1 MHLNR
6 KSKKGAALAT
16 LAIALGASQI
26 GSAGAP
32 YASSPFGSGHTLAAY
47 GKLPVA
53 FVPNAGQ
60 EPGGIRYVA
69 RGAGYSFAF
78 TAKSV
83 RVSLAKGRAVQ
94 SLSLDFVGAN
104 PRVRVSARER
114 LGGMANYFVGSDR
127 SRWHAGL
134 ATYREIVYR
143 NLWPGIDMRWRGAN
157 GTLKYEF
164 LVRPGASARA
174 IRLAYRGVRLLSL
187 GPSGNL
193 LVATSR
199 GVLEDSAPLAYQR
212 IEGRRVLVSSRFAL
226 GRNGKAYGFVLGG
239 HDADRPL
246 VIDPGLRYSSF
257 LGGAGSDTG
266 FAIAVDD
273 HGSAYVAG
281 FTGSVNFPT
290 TPGAFQAANAGDFDG
305 FVTKLNRSGSG
316 LVYSTYLGGTNDDLA
331 IGIAVD
337 ERGSAY
343 VSGLTQSGN
352 FPTTPGAFQTSDPDP
367 APVPDV
373 CNEDGFVAKLNRTG
387 SALVYSTYH
396 GGVGEDSA
404 NIVAVDESGNAVLA
418 GSGDTSSFPTTPGSF
433 QPVDP
438 TPGPCDPEDP
448 RPADNTGIV
457 SKLNRSGSALVFATY
472 LGGTSGFVNV
482 NGMTIDEQGNVYLTG
497 PADDDFPTTP
507 GAFQSTDPT
516 PGTDAFVT
524 KLNASGSALGYS
536 TYLGGAADES
546 DEGGLGIGVDDHGS
560 AYVAGRTGSPVFPIT
575 PGAYD
580 TTFNGVD
587 DGFVT
592 KLNRAGSA
600 LVYST
605 YLGGSDTDE
614 PHFSVA
620 IDEDGRAWVEGTT
633 ASTDFPTTPGAVQ
646 PVYGG
651 GVLAGFV
658 TRLNP
663 SGSALDYST
672 YLGGLGRDIANCL
685 ALDEEGMAYVTGST
699 RSSTFPTTPGAFD
712 TTHNGSSD
720 AFVTKLELQNEG
732 SQP

>member
-1 MHLNR
+1 MTFKRL
-6 KSKKGAALAT
+6 GAALAA
-16 LAIALGASQI
+16 LAIGLVASQI

-32 YASSPFGSGHTLAAY
+32 YASSPFGSEHTLTAY
-47 GKLPVA
+47 GKLPVT

-60 EPGGIRYVA
+60 EADGIRYAA

-78 TAKSV
+78 TARGV
-83 RVSLAKGRAVQ
+83 RVSLAKAGVAQ
-94 SLSLDFVGAN
+94 TLSLDFVGAN
-104 PRVRVSARER
+104 PRVRVVARER
-114 LGGMANYFVGSDR
+114 LGGTANYFVGSDR
-127 SRWHAGL
+127 SKWHSGL
-134 ATYREIVYR
+134 ATYREVVYR
-143 NLWPGIDMRWRGAN
+143 NLWPGIDMLWRGAN

-164 LVRPGASARA
+164 LVSPGASIRE
-174 IRLAYRGVRLLSL
+174 IRLAYRGATRLLL
-187 GPSGNL
+187 GPSGSL
-193 LVATSR
+193 LVATPR
-199 GVLEDSAPLAYQR
+199 GVLEDSRPLAYQQ

-226 GRNGKAYGFVLGG
+226 GRSGQTYGFVLGG

-281 FTGSVNFPT
+281 FTGSVDLPT
-290 TPGAFQAANAGDFDG
+290 TPGAFQTANAGDFDA
-305 FVTKLNRSGSG
+305 FVTKLNRSGSA
-316 LVYSTYLGGTNDDLA
+316 LAYSTYLGGTNDDLA
-331 IGIAVD
+331 LGIAVD
-337 ERGSAY
+337 ERGNAY
-343 VSGLTQSGN
+343 VAGLTQSGN
-352 FPTTPGAFQTSDPDP
+352 FPTTPGAFQSSDPDP
-367 APVPDV
+367 GPVPDV

-404 NIVAVDESGNAVLA
+404 NIVSVDENGNAVLA

-433 QPVDP
+433 QPTDP

-457 SKLNRSGSALVFATY
+457 SKLNQSGSALVFATY

-482 NGMTIDEQGNVYLTG
+482 NSMTIDGRGNVYLTG
-497 PADDDFPTTP
+497 PADDDYPTTP
-507 GAFQSTDPT
+507 GAFQPTDPT
-516 PGTDAFVT
+516 PGTDAYVT

-560 AYVAGRTGSPVFPIT
+560 AYVAGRTASPVFPTT

-580 TTFNGVD
+580 STFNGVD

-592 KLNRAGSA
+592 KLNRSGSA

-651 GVLAGFV
+651 GLLDGFV
-658 TRLNP
+658 TRLNR

-672 YLGGLGRDIANCL
+672 YLGGISRDIANGL

-712 TTHNGSSD
+712 TTQNGSSD
-720 AFVTKLELQNEG
+720 AFVTKLELPG
-732 SQP
+732 GDD